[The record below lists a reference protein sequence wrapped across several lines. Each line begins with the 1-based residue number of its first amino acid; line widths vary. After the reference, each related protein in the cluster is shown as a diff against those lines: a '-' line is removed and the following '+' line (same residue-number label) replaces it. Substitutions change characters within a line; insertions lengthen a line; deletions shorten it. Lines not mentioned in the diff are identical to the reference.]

1 MSLSL
6 LLEHRMEVLRLL
18 EYLVLRRNIR
28 SWRSLM
34 VSQKEKFQVEYQD
47 SDEDGE
53 SVHDHVCQGF
63 HEFIHMRVSS
73 YMQD

>member
-1 MSLSL
+1 
-6 LLEHRMEVLRLL
+6 
-18 EYLVLRRNIR
+18 
-28 SWRSLM
+28 M